1 MDFLIC
7 PLLLWKP
14 AMMAK
19 RRMNT
24 TKLPTETAELGAIV
38 NTKQRNQLAP
48 GDLGPEKPGV

>member
-24 TKLPTETAELGAIV
+24 TELPTETAELGAIV
-38 NTKQRNQLAP
+38 NTKQRNQLTP

>member
-38 NTKQRNQLAP
+38 NTKQRNQLTS